1 MTRPLRPTP
10 KHLRPNRPPHRILSR
25 ISLRRFFSPFRSLS
39 EAGQSTTEY
48 TLVILVAATIA
59 LLLLN
64 WAKDGAIVALF
75 QTIFDKVVTMF
86 S

>member
-1 MTRPLRPTP
+1 MN
-10 KHLRPNRPPHRILSR
+10 HLRSR
-25 ISLRRFFSPFRSLS
+25 VRAFGRAVCVRFGCAA

-64 WAKDGAIVALF
+64 WAKGGAIVGF
-75 QTIFDKVVTMF
+75 FDTIFNKVVTMF

>member
-1 MTRPLRPTP
+1 MQMRAWFRALA
-10 KHLRPNRPPHRILSR
+10 
-25 ISLRRFFSPFRSLS
+25 RRLTFRT

-64 WAKDGAIVALF
+64 WAKGGAIVGF
-75 QTIFDKVVTMF
+75 FDTIFDKVVAMF

>member
-1 MTRPLRPTP
+1 MSRLME
-10 KHLRPNRPPHRILSR
+10 RIR
-25 ISLRRFFSPFRSLS
+25 AVARRVLARFGCAG
-39 EAGQSTTEY
+39 EVGQSTTEY

-64 WAKDGAIVALF
+64 WAKGGAIVGF
-75 QTIFDKVVTMF
+75 FDTIFNKVIGMF

>member
-1 MTRPLRPTP
+1 MLF
-10 KHLRPNRPPHRILSR
+10 LFGA
-25 ISLRRFFSPFRSLS
+25 SLRERVRRLVRGLHGQS
-39 EAGQSTTEY
+39 GQSTTEY

-64 WAKDGAIVALF
+64 WAQGGAIVGFF
-75 QTIFDKVVTMF
+75 QTIFDKVVAMF

>member
-1 MTRPLRPTP
+1 MAE
-10 KHLRPNRPPHRILSR
+10 
-25 ISLRRFFSPFRSLS
+25 SLRDGWRRFVQRLSLLLCPG
-39 EAGQSTTEY
+39 EGGQSTTEY

-64 WAKDGAIVALF
+64 WAKGGAIVNFF
-75 QTIFDKVVTMF
+75 QTIFDKVVGMF

>member
-1 MTRPLRPTP
+1 MTRLLRPP
-10 KHLRPNRPPHRILSR
+10 SKHPRSNRPLHRILSR
-25 ISLRRFFSPFRSLS
+25 ISLRRFFSSFRSLS

-75 QTIFDKVVTMF
+75 QAIFDKVVAMF

>member
-1 MTRPLRPTP
+1 MTE
-10 KHLRPNRPPHRILSR
+10 
-25 ISLRRFFSPFRSLS
+25 SLRAGWRRLIRRVSLLLLCPG
-39 EAGQSTTEY
+39 EGGQSTTEY

-64 WAKDGAIVALF
+64 WAKGGAITNFF
-75 QTIFDKVVTMF
+75 QTIFDKVVGMF

>member
-1 MTRPLRPTP
+1 VLRGVA
-10 KHLRPNRPPHRILSR
+10 
-25 ISLRRFFSPFRSLS
+25 RRVDCAV
-39 EAGQSTTEY
+39 ETGQSTTEY

-64 WAKDGAIVALF
+64 WAKGGAVTAF
-75 QTIFDKVVTMF
+75 FDNIFTKVTGMF

>member
-1 MTRPLRPTP
+1 VTE
-10 KHLRPNRPPHRILSR
+10 
-25 ISLRRFFSPFRSLS
+25 SLRNGWRRLVRKVSALVCGG
-39 EAGQSTTEY
+39 EGGQSTTEY

-64 WAKDGAIVALF
+64 WAKGGAIVNFF
-75 QTIFDKVVTMF
+75 QTIFDKVVGMF

>member
-1 MTRPLRPTP
+1 MVRTLRA
-10 KHLRPNRPPHRILSR
+10 KAREAARRLVVRIWCAA
-25 ISLRRFFSPFRSLS
+25 

-64 WAKDGAIVALF
+64 WAKGGAVTSFF
-75 QTIFDKVVTMF
+75 QSIFDKVTGMF

>member
-1 MTRPLRPTP
+1 MTE
-10 KHLRPNRPPHRILSR
+10 
-25 ISLRRFFSPFRSLS
+25 SLRAGVRRLLRKVSFLLCPG
-39 EAGQSTTEY
+39 EGGQSTTEY

-64 WAKDGAIVALF
+64 WTKGGAITSFF
-75 QTIFDKVVTMF
+75 QTIFDKVVGMF

>member
-1 MTRPLRPTP
+1 MAE
-10 KHLRPNRPPHRILSR
+10 
-25 ISLRRFFSPFRSLS
+25 SLRAGVRRLIQRVSLLLCPG
-39 EAGQSTTEY
+39 EGGQSTTEY

-64 WAKDGAIVALF
+64 WAKGGAVTAFFDG
-75 QTIFDKVVTMF
+75 IFAKVTGMF

>member
-1 MTRPLRPTP
+1 M
-10 KHLRPNRPPHRILSR
+10 KHLRSR
-25 ISLRRFFSPFRSLS
+25 VRAFGRAVCARFACAA

-64 WAKDGAIVALF
+64 WAKGGAIVGF
-75 QTIFDKVVTMF
+75 FDTIFNKVVTMF